1 MKNKIKFEL
10 FALKMM
16 KIHSMKLPNTQKFSA
31 RFARGSVTPHG
42 QPSVAPDKPSLKYTV
57 FPKPFV
63 GPRAERVQ
71 ELSEARHCWVAFGN
85 DSVQIHCVYVM
96 FLQLFRSAAGGS
108 FLWCDF
114 RAVLDKNWQK
124 TYRVSRMFWLVLHR
138 AARRFRGRCIL
149 SREAEGNA
157 HTVSRGLH
165 CETGVF

>member
-1 MKNKIKFEL
+1 MGNPRWGPTNRLSDTLCF
-10 FALKMM
+10 
-16 KIHSMKLPNTQKFSA
+16 
-31 RFARGSVTPHG
+31 
-42 QPSVAPDKPSLKYTV
+42 PSLLWVQK
-57 FPKPFV
+57 
-63 GPRAERVQ
+63 AERAQ

-114 RAVLDKNWQK
+114 RAVLDKNWRK

-138 AARRFRGRCIL
+138 AARRFRGCSIL